1 MRKKITCGHYTGGV
15 KRRAYYL
22 LRAHL
27 SLHNR
32 IIIVLE
38 RHQIALAHFVLNTD
52 GEDTRH
58 NLQFA
63 NSRGRPPMMPLGDDD
78 SARRTLPVVTYVL
91 IAINVLVFVLLELP
105 NPNLDEFINRWGTV
119 PAEIMAGRGLLT
131 LLTSMFLHGGW
142 AHLGGNMLFL
152 WIFGDN
158 VEDAF
163 GHVLYLI
170 FYLVTGLAASM
181 AQVLL
186 DPSSTVPGV
195 GASGAISGVLAGYIV
210 MFGSNRVRVLMGGVL
225 TTVPAYV
232 MIGLWIVV
240 QFLNG
245 FASIANTAQT
255 DGVAYGAHVGGFIA
269 GLVLTFLL
277 RGFTR
282 QRALE
287 RYDPVARSCADR
299 SRTMLYE

>member
-1 MRKKITCGHYTGGV
+1 MLPI
-15 KRRAYYL
+15 
-22 LRAHL
+22 
-27 SLHNR
+27 
-32 IIIVLE
+32 
-38 RHQIALAHFVLNTD
+38 
-52 GEDTRH
+52 
-58 NLQFA
+58 
-63 NSRGRPPMMPLGDDD
+63 GDDD
-78 SARRTLPVVTYVL
+78 STRRTLPIVTYAL

-142 AHLGGNMLFL
+142 AHLLGNMLFL

-210 MFGSNRVRVLMGGVL
+210 MFGSNRVRVLMGGVV

-232 MIGLWIVV
+232 MIGLWIVL
-240 QFLNG
+240 QFVNG

-269 GLVLTFLL
+269 GLILTFLL

-282 QRALE
+282 QQSSGTIQSG
-287 RYDPVARSCADR
+287 RSQFR
-299 SRTMLYE
+299 

>member
-1 MRKKITCGHYTGGV
+1 
-15 KRRAYYL
+15 
-22 LRAHL
+22 
-27 SLHNR
+27 
-32 IIIVLE
+32 
-38 RHQIALAHFVLNTD
+38 
-52 GEDTRH
+52 
-58 NLQFA
+58 
-63 NSRGRPPMMPLGDDD
+63 MMPLGDDD

-282 QRALE
+282 QQGIGT
-287 RYDPVARSCADR
+287 VRSGR
-299 SRTMLYE
+299 SQLR

>member
-1 MRKKITCGHYTGGV
+1 
-15 KRRAYYL
+15 
-22 LRAHL
+22 
-27 SLHNR
+27 
-32 IIIVLE
+32 
-38 RHQIALAHFVLNTD
+38 
-52 GEDTRH
+52 
-58 NLQFA
+58 
-63 NSRGRPPMMPLGDDD
+63 MMPLGDDD
-78 SARRTLPVVTYVL
+78 SARRTLPVVTYAL

-105 NPNLDEFINRWGTV
+105 NPNLDEFINRWGTI

-186 DPSSTVPGV
+186 SPSSTIPGV

-282 QRALE
+282 QQSIGT
-287 RYDPVARSCADR
+287 VRSGR
-299 SRTMLYE
+299 SQLR

>member
-1 MRKKITCGHYTGGV
+1 
-15 KRRAYYL
+15 
-22 LRAHL
+22 
-27 SLHNR
+27 
-32 IIIVLE
+32 
-38 RHQIALAHFVLNTD
+38 
-52 GEDTRH
+52 
-58 NLQFA
+58 
-63 NSRGRPPMMPLGDDD
+63 MMPLGDDD
-78 SARRTLPVVTYVL
+78 SARRTLPIVTYAL
-91 IAINVLVFVLLELP
+91 IAINVLVFVVFELP
-105 NPNLDEFINRWGTV
+105 NPNLEEFINRWGTV

-142 AHLGGNMLFL
+142 AHLLGNMLFL

-163 GHVLYLI
+163 GHGLYLI
-170 FYLVTGLAASM
+170 FYLVSGFAASM

-186 DPSSTVPGV
+186 DPASTIPGV

-210 MFGSNRVRVLMGGVL
+210 MFGSNRVRVLMGNVM

-240 QFLNG
+240 QFISG
-245 FASIANTAQT
+245 FASIANTAET
-255 DGVAYGAHVGGFIA
+255 DGIAYGAHVGGFIA

-282 QRALE
+282 PQSIGAVG
-287 RYDPVARSCADR
+287 PGRSQFR
-299 SRTMLYE
+299 